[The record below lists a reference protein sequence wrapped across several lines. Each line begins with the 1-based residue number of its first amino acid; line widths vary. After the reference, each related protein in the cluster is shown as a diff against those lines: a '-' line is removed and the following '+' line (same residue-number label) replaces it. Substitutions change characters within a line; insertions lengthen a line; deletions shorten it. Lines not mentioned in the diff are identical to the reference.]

1 MTEHLRIGGADSG
14 ADVVHIHPA
23 PLSLAERQRRE
34 CSREQLA
41 DIAELNKGT
50 VESQAE
56 EMRRLAG
63 ENARLERELASARE
77 TRLLAVRRVAE
88 LDSILSGMQ
97 EEIVF
102 VCGRWI
108 SLYSAHEDGLFR
120 TMCPN
125 GCKDVQCEG
134 CVVRDDQSL
143 TAEVEAHEIDVWR
156 SRGRR
161 GSSRDER
168 RRQRTTECHAVV
180 RQRLRQNGKPAT
192 ERLLPF
198 VLGRWLALVRL
209 RGAVNARRAR
219 QEGRGVRQAAF
230 GRAST
235 ARRVE
240 SRSRRNDWKVRARTR
255 RH

>member
-156 SRGRR
+156 ESWPKG
-161 GSSRDER
+161 
-168 RRQRTTECHAVV
+168 
-180 RQRLRQNGKPAT
+180 LKP
-192 ERLLPF
+192 
-198 VLGRWLALVRL
+198 
-209 RGAVNARRAR
+209 
-219 QEGRGVRQAAF
+219 
-230 GRAST
+230 
-235 ARRVE
+235 
-240 SRSRRNDWKVRARTR
+240 
-255 RH
+255 